1 MNITFTVDP
10 SDLVSKIADAGEIT
24 ALIRALIN
32 ADCHD
37 DIVAELD
44 AKDLLDGI
52 DRDDIKDWAVNNLD
66 RAELFSDDDILDEM
80 DHGDILDYVR
90 NNIDD
95 SRIVD
100 LLDDLSASEILDHLV
115 ANGET
120 DAIKDCVQQ
129 HDLLPT
135 AEPLSDDDLLDEIRR
150 RVSDTNSLFTA
161 GSVMATLAMTGKVD
175 VETVYYVK

>member
-10 SDLVSKIADAGEIT
+10 SDLVSKTADAGEIP

-32 ADCHD
+32 SDYHD
-37 DIVAELD
+37 DIVAQLD
-44 AKDLLDGI
+44 TTDILDSV
-52 DRDDIKDWAVNNLD
+52 DRDDVKDWAVNNFD
-66 RAELFSDDDILDEM
+66 RADLFDDADILDEM

-90 NNIDD
+90 KNVDD
-95 SRIVD
+95 ARIVD

-120 DAIKDCVQQ
+120 DAIKDCAQQ
-129 HDLLPT
+129 NELLPAGNT
-135 AEPLSDDDLLDEIRR
+135 ASDDDLLAEVQR
-150 RVSDTNSLFTA
+150 RVADGSLDA
-161 GSVMATLAMTGKVD
+161 KRVMAVLALTGKVD

>member
-10 SDLVSKIADAGEIT
+10 SDLVSKVADAGEIT
-24 ALIRALIN
+24 ALIRALLN

-37 DIVAELD
+37 DIMAQLD
-44 AKDLLDGI
+44 AKDVLDGM
-52 DRDDIKDWAVNNLD
+52 DRDDIRDWAANNFD
-66 RAELFSDDDILDEM
+66 RADIFEDDDVLDEM

-90 NNIDD
+90 QNIDD

-120 DAIKDCVQQ
+120 DAIKDCAQQ
-129 HDLLPT
+129 NELLPAGNT
-135 AEPLSDDDLLDEIRR
+135 ASDDDLLAEVQR
-150 RVSDTNSLFTA
+150 RVADGSLDA
-161 GSVMATLAMTGKVD
+161 KRVMAVLALTGKVD

>member
-1 MNITFTVDP
+1 MDIMFTVSP
-10 SDLVSKIADAGEIT
+10 SDLVSKIADAGEIP
-24 ALIRALIN
+24 ALIRALVN

-37 DIVAELD
+37 DIVAQLD
-44 AKDLLDGI
+44 AKDMLDGM
-52 DRDDIKDWAVNNLD
+52 DRDDVRDWAVNNFD
-66 RAELFSDDDILDEM
+66 RSDLFEDDDVLDEM

-90 NNIDD
+90 QNIDD

-120 DAIKDCVQQ
+120 DAIKDCAQQ
-129 HDLLPT
+129 NELLPAGNT
-135 AEPLSDDDLLDEIRR
+135 DSDDDLLAEVQR
-150 RVSDTNSLFTA
+150 RVADCSLDA
-161 GSVMATLAMTGKVD
+161 KRVMAVLALTGKVD